1 LPRPTR
7 PAEYQASKTA
17 VLGQRIKGKWN
28 VQAVVAK
35 DDDAQTMLNHTA
47 LQARLRGLI

>member
-1 LPRPTR
+1 MD
-7 PAEYQASKTA
+7 
-17 VLGQRIKGKWN
+17 

-35 DDDAQTMLNHTA
+35 DDDAQPMLNHTA